1 VIKEANL
8 VLEGVR
14 AKLKIKKYYKK
25 KKKKR
30 IKMKIC

>member
-1 VIKEANL
+1 VIKEANP

-14 AKLKIKKYYKK
+14 AKLKIKKDYK